1 MRGIAK
7 RFGAV
12 DAVRPTTFRVAGG
25 RFVTLLGPSGSGKT
39 TLLKLIAGFE
49 EPSTGTVHIAG
60 REVTHVAPYR
70 RNVGFVFQ
78 QYALFPHLTVAQ
90 NVAYPLEM
98 RRMPRNDIRNAVSDT
113 LELVRL
119 GDLADRRPSE
129 LSGGQQQRV
138 ALARAIVFRPPVL
151 LMDEPMAALDKRL
164 REEMQYE
171 IRALQRRLGITTI
184 AVTHDQSEAL
194 VMSDEIFVLK
204 DGMLQQSGSPEDLYH
219 NPCNEF
225 VATFLG
231 ESNIL
236 QGQVAGPDDEPSL
249 TLGES
254 LRIPLAKPAPQAG
267 TQSAYM
273 LRPEAIE
280 VAPIQRASNV
290 TVHAEVIDR
299 VFCGDV
305 VRLRL
310 QLRDAPGTTL
320 IAKVGAARSREVP
333 DLGSMVPASWRSEDM
348 IIVKRP

>member
-1 MRGIAK
+1 
-7 RFGAV
+7 
-12 DAVRPTTFRVAGG
+12 
-25 RFVTLLGPSGSGKT
+25 
-39 TLLKLIAGFE
+39 
-49 EPSTGTVHIAG
+49 
-60 REVTHVAPYR
+60 
-70 RNVGFVFQ
+70 
-78 QYALFPHLTVAQ
+78 
-90 NVAYPLEM
+90 
-98 RRMPRNDIRNAVSDT
+98 
-113 LELVRL
+113 
-119 GDLADRRPSE
+119 
-129 LSGGQQQRV
+129 
-138 ALARAIVFRPPVL
+138 
-151 LMDEPMAALDKRL
+151 MAALDKRL

-267 TQSAYM
+267 MQSAYM

>member
-1 MRGIAK
+1 M
-7 RFGAV
+7 
-12 DAVRPTTFRVAGG
+12 
-25 RFVTLLGPSGSGKT
+25 
-39 TLLKLIAGFE
+39 
-49 EPSTGTVHIAG
+49 
-60 REVTHVAPYR
+60 
-70 RNVGFVFQ
+70 FQ

-280 VAPIQRASNV
+280 VAPIPERASNV

-310 QLRDAPGTTL
+310 QLRDAPGT
-320 IAKVGAARSREVP
+320 ASSQRSGAARSREVP

>member
-1 MRGIAK
+1 
-7 RFGAV
+7 
-12 DAVRPTTFRVAGG
+12 
-25 RFVTLLGPSGSGKT
+25 
-39 TLLKLIAGFE
+39 
-49 EPSTGTVHIAG
+49 
-60 REVTHVAPYR
+60 
-70 RNVGFVFQ
+70 
-78 QYALFPHLTVAQ
+78 
-90 NVAYPLEM
+90 
-98 RRMPRNDIRNAVSDT
+98 
-113 LELVRL
+113 
-119 GDLADRRPSE
+119 
-129 LSGGQQQRV
+129 
-138 ALARAIVFRPPVL
+138 
-151 LMDEPMAALDKRL
+151 
-164 REEMQYE
+164 
-171 IRALQRRLGITTI
+171 
-184 AVTHDQSEAL
+184 
-194 VMSDEIFVLK
+194 
-204 DGMLQQSGSPEDLYH
+204 
-219 NPCNEF
+219 

-231 ESNIL
+231 ESNTL

-254 LRIPLAKPAPQAG
+254 LRIPLAKPAPLAG

-273 LRPEAIE
+273 LRPEAID